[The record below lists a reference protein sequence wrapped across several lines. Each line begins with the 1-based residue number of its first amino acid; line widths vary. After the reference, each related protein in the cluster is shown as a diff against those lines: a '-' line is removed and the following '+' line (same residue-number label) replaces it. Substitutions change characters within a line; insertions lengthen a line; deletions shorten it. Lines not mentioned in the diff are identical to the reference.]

1 MQPSTFVAGSVLWQC
16 QRVDS
21 LNQVA
26 GGDVQAAQSYLALH
40 VCARR
45 TDS

>member
-1 MQPSTFVAGSVLWQC
+1 MQPSTLVAGSALWQC

-26 GGDVQAAQSYLALH
+26 GGDAQAAQS
-40 VCARR
+40 
-45 TDS
+45 